1 MYFST
6 SISYI
11 IILSPLILL
20 ALLATIGIVLYRHPS
35 KLQRKWYSVS
45 FKKRKRIKQIADIAV
60 DYIPEISGAAAGA
73 AFGSPVVGAVIG
85 TAAKRLLK
93 RFMIARTK
101 KLNFEEAIQYNIERF
116 GNATIAASGN
126 LKKQKESDD
135 FRANTTI
142 TYSSNTMCTDLPK
155 YFSAAKVTY
164 NR

>member
-1 MYFST
+1 MENNQER
-6 SISYI
+6 INR
-11 IILSPLILL
+11 L
-20 ALLATIGIVLYRHPS
+20 
-35 KLQRKWYSVS
+35 
-45 FKKRKRIKQIADIAV
+45 RKRIKQIADIAV

>member
-1 MYFST
+1 MENNQER
-6 SISYI
+6 INR
-11 IILSPLILL
+11 L
-20 ALLATIGIVLYRHPS
+20 
-35 KLQRKWYSVS
+35 
-45 FKKRKRIKQIADIAV
+45 RKRIKQIADIAV

-73 AFGSPVVGAVIG
+73 AFGSPVVG
-85 TAAKRLLK
+85 AKRLLK

>member
-1 MYFST
+1 M
-6 SISYI
+6 
-11 IILSPLILL
+11 PL
-20 ALLATIGIVLYRHPS
+20 TN
-35 KLQRKWYSVS
+35 
-45 FKKRKRIKQIADIAV
+45 
-60 DYIPEISGAAAGA
+60 IPEISGAAAGA
-73 AFGSPVVGAVIG
+73 AFGNPVVGAVIG
-85 TAAKRLLK
+85 TAAKRMLK

-101 KLNFEEAIQYNIERF
+101 KLNFEETIQYNIERF